1 MVRDYRKGAP
11 PRSRKREQPRGTCAF
26 WLLVGALLGGFGVGL
41 AWMRNDR
48 ATAQVAQQSQP
59 AELKRQERP
68 KPKFD
73 FYSLLPEEEVV
84 VPAERKPEPVAL
96 PTPGQQTP
104 AQVANAAAPAAIPV
118 PQTSAGPNSYVIQV
132 ASFRANNDAERLK
145 AQLALLGV
153 QTSVQAATTAN
164 GQTYYRVRTGAFAK
178 ADAAAL
184 QAKLKS
190 KGHKPLMMRA
200 Q

>member
-1 MVRDYRKGAP
+1 
-11 PRSRKREQPRGTCAF
+11 
-26 WLLVGALLGGFGVGL
+26 LVGALLGGFGVGL
-41 AWMRNDR
+41 AWMRDDR
-48 ATAQVAQQSQP
+48 ATAQVAQRSQP
-59 AELKRQERP
+59 AEPQHQERP

-96 PTPGQQTP
+96 PTPDQQTS
-104 AQVANAAAPAAIPV
+104 AQVANAAPQAAISV
-118 PQTSAGPNSYVIQV
+118 PQTSSGPNSYVIQV

-153 QTSVQAATTAN
+153 QTSIQTATAGN

-178 ADAAAL
+178 GDAAAL